1 MDDLVDAVD
10 IMTQAFFDDP
20 LWRHLLHDERKRRRM
35 LPEFFRKFL
44 QRGIECGEVYGAGRP
59 LQGVAIWVMDRH
71 GGDWISRPSEAAY
84 MDLLLDPSLTS
95 SSNARTIFSTLDA
108 LQLRHAPGPHMYL
121 SSIGVAAEARGSGVA
136 SRLIKP
142 FLALA
147 DGCSMPIYTETVEA
161 SNIPLTSTSI
171 SRLCKRSAYQ
181 DHADDMVT
189 LAMSASLSRTK
200 NGAGDGIRTHE
211 PLRTGS

>member
-161 SNIPLTSTSI
+161 SNIPLYEHFHFKIVQTI
-171 SRLCKRSAYQ
+171 SVPGATLTIWSLLRCPRALAERK
-181 DHADDMVT
+181 MVRG
-189 LAMSASLSRTK
+189 M
-200 NGAGDGIRTHE
+200 GFE
-211 PLRTGS
+211 PMNH